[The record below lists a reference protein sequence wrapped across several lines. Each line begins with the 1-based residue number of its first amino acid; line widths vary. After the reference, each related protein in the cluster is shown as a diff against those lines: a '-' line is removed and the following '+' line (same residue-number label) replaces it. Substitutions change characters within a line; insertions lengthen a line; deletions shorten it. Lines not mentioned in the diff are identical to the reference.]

1 MIATLLDQ
9 EPRQT
14 GSVQMEDQKVIDR
27 DSDAGVGF
35 SDRWAR
41 HQQRVRRASPAGSG
55 DGNSPPSESLR
66 PIDASSGTGSRN
78 AGVPLPGGKSGR
90 RIDRSVPPQP
100 QSMPSDAFPSR
111 QELQVMANRAEQR
124 ANHELGRLVET
135 LDLDDDQQ
143 EFVFEILARSSS
155 DFLPAMSIESELGD
169 VVEPLLESTD
179 SIEEAIEVVLDEE
192 QASQYIEENEERR
205 AWWWATLRDFIPD
218 EELPDVVE
226 ETESYYP

>member
-1 MIATLLDQ
+1 
-9 EPRQT
+9 
-14 GSVQMEDQKVIDR
+14 
-27 DSDAGVGF
+27 
-35 SDRWAR
+35 
-41 HQQRVRRASPAGSG
+41 
-55 DGNSPPSESLR
+55 
-66 PIDASSGTGSRN
+66 
-78 AGVPLPGGKSGR
+78 
-90 RIDRSVPPQP
+90 
-100 QSMPSDAFPSR
+100 
-111 QELQVMANRAEQR
+111 MANRAEQR
-124 ANHELGRLVET
+124 ANHELDRLVET